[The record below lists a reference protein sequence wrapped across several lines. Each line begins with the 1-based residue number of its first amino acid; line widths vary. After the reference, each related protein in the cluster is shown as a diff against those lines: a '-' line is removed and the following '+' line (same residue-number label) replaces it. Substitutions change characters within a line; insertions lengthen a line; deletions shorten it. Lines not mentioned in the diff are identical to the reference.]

1 MKKNIDIDDINE
13 RIKKRNISISE
24 ISRFT
29 GYSRVTVWRYLN
41 KKREP
46 KISFVNN
53 IEKLL

>member
-1 MKKNIDIDDINE
+1 VKKNIDIDDINE